1 MSKQCVPLTHAFSA
15 CIRTVENTV
24 PTGTEV
30 EVWVTCK
37 QQDRPQIK
45 VICFTEVGV
54 TIGAML
60 QYL

>member
-1 MSKQCVPLTHAFSA
+1 MSKQCVPLTHALSA

-30 EVWVTCK
+30 EVWFTRK
-37 QQDRPQIK
+37 QQARPQIK
-45 VICFTEVGV
+45 VISFTGVGV
-54 TIGAML
+54 TIDAML